1 MANKKYGIQ
10 DILSVAYKVIAV
22 FGYTPKNKQTE
33 DAPATAGIIE
43 RVVKGFDPQPEV
55 VVDAEEIQNAVQ
67 HFVNRK
73 DSYERGVTDF
83 DRTLGDILDRGIVTA
98 KQFGFIATVL
108 PSYRNFVARQAE
120 RADKILAEAEA
131 GKDSDWVGTIK
142 GRQDFTATIESA
154 RDLNNMWGTYLVK
167 MIDQDSNHLVWFAS
181 NDPTWNFGNV
191 GDKVTFT
198 ATVKDHS
205 EYNGIKQTVIN
216 RCKVV

>member
-67 HFVNRK
+67 HFVSRK

-181 NDPTWNFGNV
+181 NDPTWEFGTT
-191 GDKVTFT
+191 GETVTFK

-216 RCKVV
+216 RCKVL